1 MTNRYGQLT
10 NFSLKVADLLVM
22 LAALGLGIVIN
33 YAPYESLGVS
43 DYAVDFLSTRI
54 KLTNA
59 LLAGLLLL
67 VWYIAFHVE
76 GLYRSHRLSSLRE
89 ELNEV
94 VRAVFFATVALIIV
108 AQLGR

>member
-10 NFSLKVADLLVM
+10 NFALKLTDLLIM

-33 YAPYESLGVS
+33 YAPYESLGFS

-54 KLTNA
+54 KLANA

-67 VWYIAFHVE
+67 VWYVAFNVE

-89 ELNEV
+89 EITEV
-94 VRAVFFATVALIIV
+94 ARAVFFASVALVI
-108 AQLGR
+108 